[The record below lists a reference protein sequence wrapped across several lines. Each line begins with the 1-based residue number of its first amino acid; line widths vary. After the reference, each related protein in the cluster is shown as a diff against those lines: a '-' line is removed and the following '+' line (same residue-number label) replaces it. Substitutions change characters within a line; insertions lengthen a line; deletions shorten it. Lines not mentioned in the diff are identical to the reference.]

1 MVVELHHLINFKTQL
16 RSQTISSPHSLEQDT
31 RGTELEKGLQ
41 FNEDIIVM
49 VDYPCGLTGEN
60 TERDEF
66 SEQVTVSSCI

>member
-16 RSQTISSPHSLEQDT
+16 RFQTISSPHSLEQDT

-41 FNEDIIVM
+41 FNKDIIVM

-60 TERDEF
+60 IERDEF
-66 SEQVTVSSCI
+66 SEQVTVSVS

>member
-16 RSQTISSPHSLEQDT
+16 RSQTICSPHSLEQDT

-41 FNEDIIVM
+41 FNKDIIVM
-49 VDYPCGLTGEN
+49 VDYSCGLTGEN

-66 SEQVTVSSCI
+66 SEQVTVSVS